1 MVPLSKP
8 NHWLTLYLSHV
19 LFVEHITRDMEKR
32 IAINNQSKQEDRE
45 WTLGARSALVH
56 DTARGLTD
64 EHYLHLFIITSY
76 TGLVYVLFTCTP
88 CHHC

>member
-8 NHWLTLYLSHV
+8 NEWLTLYLLPV

-32 IAINNQSKQEDRE
+32 IAINNQLKQEDRE
-45 WTLGARSALVH
+45 LILGARPALVH

-64 EHYLHLFIITSY
+64 EHYLHLFIVT
-76 TGLVYVLFTCTP
+76 
-88 CHHC
+88 